1 MLVLRVQ
8 PRCNAPDPFIQRKR
22 VMVIPEEHKETIRA
36 LVEADP
42 EVAQATCD
50 IPHLDP
56 RTYLRTSY
64 PWEGTL
70 PYCGC
75 FVGVYA
81 WMQECKRGNEPPG
94 FFNTPI
100 AISYATNIPEDDIGE
115 FAHWCIT
122 DARDHEA
129 VRYARGLLEERRG

>member
-1 MLVLRVQ
+1 
-8 PRCNAPDPFIQRKR
+8 
-22 VMVIPEEHKETIRA
+22 MVIPEEHKRTIKA

-56 RTYLRTSY
+56 TSYLREAYS
-64 PWEGTL
+64 WESETL

-81 WMQECKRGNEPPG
+81 WMEACKHGDDPCFHGAVPTIVSDATKIPG
-94 FFNTPI
+94 RTVR
-100 AISYATNIPEDDIGE
+100 D
-115 FAHWCIT
+115 FAGWCST
-122 DARDHEA
+122 VPKDHLA
-129 VRYARGLLEERRG
+129 VRYARGLLGEMSGKP